1 MLSIQHSHHIMSSD
15 TNPSKRGAAR
25 KLRQEASDLEVAA
38 ARDEQHGR
46 TCFAAAQYKR
56 SGARKLRQEAFDLEV
71 AAARDEQHRRTY
83 LQQAR
88 LSGVAVTNVAVT
100 KLKFQAPR
108 LLSIPNPAT
117 QEYRRRAHVE
127 SSSARPAAA
136 QSSSARPL
144 ARLTLRSRSPQ
155 SRSRSSMV
163 TLAPASRNKKTIS
176 E

>member
-71 AAARDEQHRRTY
+71 AAARDEQHG
-83 LQQAR
+83 R
-88 LSGVAVTNVAVT
+88 LSVVAVT

>member
-1 MLSIQHSHHIMSSD
+1 MMISVCLLKDADHWYSLHIMSSD
-15 TNPSKRGAAR
+15 TNLINLKVSSDQCFAAAQHKRCAAR
-25 KLRQEASDLEVAA
+25 KLRQEADDLEVAA
-38 ARDEQHGR
+38 ARDDQNG
-46 TCFAAAQYKR
+46 
-56 SGARKLRQEAFDLEV
+56 
-71 AAARDEQHRRTY
+71 RTY
-83 LQQAR
+83 LQQA
-88 LSGVAVTNVAVT
+88 SEVAVTIGKVAVT
-100 KLKFQAPR
+100 KVEQGIQLRP
-108 LLSIPNPAT
+108 LPNPAA
-117 QEYRRRAHVE
+117 QDYRRRAHVGRAMSLTPAAQ